1 MAIPKPRAREAVPI
15 KGLATA
21 SRSFFPS
28 TTTTLIIMSTPSSTT
43 TAISLE
49 RQTTLPLASDTDSTR
64 DSGDAAQSSALPQ
77 TQPQNNRAPF
87 TMEKTLEGPELAPGD
102 DQSGGKATATVQDH
116 TTSTPSVTVQKAQA
130 PEGTETASEIIE
142 AAEEAEST
150 SRPTAAHTFSSA
162 DEEDERPG
170 VLYIRWSD
178 KAGHR
183 HVREVE
189 SDEDTSE
196 WIASDE
202 EDTSEEEH
210 DGSEPRLK
218 RMRSF
223 SVSISC

>member
-1 MAIPKPRAREAVPI
+1 
-15 KGLATA
+15 
-21 SRSFFPS
+21 
-28 TTTTLIIMSTPSSTT
+28 MSTPSSTT

-77 TQPQNNRAPF
+77 TQPQNNQAPF
-87 TMEKTLEGPELAPGD
+87 TMEKTLEGPELAPD
-102 DQSGGKATATVQDH
+102 DQSGEKATATVQDH
-116 TTSTPSVTVQKAQA
+116 TMSTPYVIVQKAQA
-130 PEGTETASEIIE
+130 PERTETAPEIIE
-142 AAEEAEST
+142 GAEEAST
-150 SRPTAAHTFSSA
+150 SRPTAAHTFSSV

-223 SVSISC
+223 SVSIAC